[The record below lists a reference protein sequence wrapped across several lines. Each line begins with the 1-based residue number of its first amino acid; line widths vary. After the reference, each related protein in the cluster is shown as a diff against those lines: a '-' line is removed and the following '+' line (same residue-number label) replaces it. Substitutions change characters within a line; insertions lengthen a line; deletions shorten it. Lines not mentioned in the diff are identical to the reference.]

1 MSSVVS
7 FSQMILL
14 EVRHLI
20 QESFLA
26 FCDSTSMKVKSTFIL
41 LRIFL
46 LYVDPVAIS
55 LLCSLS
61 SDGFVPVKKE
71 FVVKNC
77 LIRKKH
83 NQSREY

>member
-1 MSSVVS
+1 MSFSEKDQQQCQPMFLPVFSIISSFVS

-26 FCDSTSMKVKSTFIL
+26 FCNSTSMKVKSAFIL

-46 LYVDPVAIS
+46 LYVDPVAIYFLHS
-55 LLCSLS
+55 V
-61 SDGFVPVKKE
+61 F
-71 FVVKNC
+71 
-77 LIRKKH
+77 
-83 NQSREY
+83 

>member
-55 LLCSLS
+55 LLCSLFLM
-61 SDGFVPVKKE
+61 GLFQLKR
-71 FVVKNC
+71 N
-77 LIRKKH
+77 LL
-83 NQSREY
+83 